1 MDSDALLT
9 FLTVHRRGGISSA
22 AKALHRSQPAISRRI
37 ALLEQELGVPLFE
50 RIAGRTML
58 SDAGRVMVPYA
69 ERAVA
74 AAQDAENAVR
84 ALARPNSGPVALA
97 VVGTLAGG
105 RLSAILKRFAAE
117 HPEVELS
124 LRTATSAEVSD
135 MIRRGEATIGL
146 RYDRDRSRDLDCE
159 LLFAE
164 RLQVVCALD
173 HPRAGRRV
181 AKLADLSGERWI
193 AFPVVP
199 GRREITASHVF
210 ALFQTLGLGEI
221 DWTPVDSLTAQK
233 RLVEAGLGIAL
244 LSESNAAEELR
255 HKTISTIGV
264 RDLKASHDVVTVTRR
279 GGFLSAA
286 ARRLLEIVRG
296 NIQRREWRMASS
308 EWNLFAI
315 RHSLFACSRPRL
327 HLGDRC
333 RHQLIHLGAHLGSG
347 DGEALGGKI
356 LHDLVLD
363 VLVAGFLEIG
373 RDHFLGIGRG
383 GIARSGRAFRLP
395 KDRAACCGAPRP

>member
-1 MDSDALLT
+1 MALPSVLARPRLVVASASNPIAASSFAVPRVPGIGNDEGAGARMQRAKRFGFFHLGSHRQSPFRSVGRFWLAAKLAGYPPISQICYFSIIISFLHGSKTWTATRFIT

-117 HPEVELS
+117 HPEVELT

-135 MIRRGEATIGL
+135 LIRRGEATIGL

-164 RLQVVCALD
+164 RLQVVCAPD

-181 AKLADLSGERWI
+181 AKLADLRGERWI

-210 ALFQTLGLGEI
+210 ALFQTHGLGEV

-255 HKTISTIGV
+255 YGTIATIGV
-264 RDLKASHDVVTVTRR
+264 R
-279 GGFLSAA
+279 
-286 ARRLLEIVRG
+286 
-296 NIQRREWRMASS
+296 
-308 EWNLFAI
+308 
-315 RHSLFACSRPRL
+315 
-327 HLGDRC
+327 
-333 RHQLIHLGAHLGSG
+333 
-347 DGEALGGKI
+347 
-356 LHDLVLD
+356 
-363 VLVAGFLEIG
+363 
-373 RDHFLGIGRG
+373 
-383 GIARSGRAFRLP
+383 
-395 KDRAACCGAPRP
+395 